1 LRIRQKEND
10 VIDVYTWTTGNSR
23 KIPIYLEEAQVP
35 YRLHMVN
42 IRTGEQFKPEFV
54 AICPNSKI
62 PAIVDREA
70 DLSLFESG
78 AILIYLAEKTARF
91 LPARN
96 PGHARTL
103 EWLMWQMANIGPMMG
118 QANHFANVAEEK
130 IPYAI
135 DRYITESAR
144 LLKVMDDRLARV
156 EFLAGDYSIA
166 DIATWAWVYGYKWS
180 GVSIDGLEHLERWI
194 KLVGERPAVRR
205 GKDIPERTDIEE
217 MIRKADESTAKV
229 RGILA

>member
-1 LRIRQKEND
+1 M
-10 VIDVYTWTTGNSR
+10 IDLYTWTTPNGR
-23 KIPIYLEEAQVP
+23 KVSIMLEECGLP
-35 YRLHMVN
+35 YTVHPVN
-42 IRTGEQFKPEFV
+42 IREGQQFKPEFV

-62 PAIVDREA
+62 PAIVDGEA

-78 AILIYLAEKTARF
+78 AILIYVAEKTGRF

-135 DRYITESAR
+135 NRYITESAR

-166 DIATWAWVYGYKWS
+166 DIATYPWVAVAFDLIRGAKPV
-180 GVSIDGLEHLERWI
+180 GARPP
-194 KLVGERPAVRR
+194 LVRTRPRGRAEALRGRR
-205 GKDIPERTDIEE
+205 GQGAWRRRCAP
-217 MIRKADESTAKV
+217 V
-229 RGILA
+229 RGGRRAGLLLM